1 MNVLTIID
9 SFKGT
14 ITSKKLGE
22 IVKEELEAKGH
33 NVDVI
38 PVADGGDGFCDAIE
52 DILISKKTKYTRKEI
67 TVNDPLFRKVDS
79 YYLIAND
86 TKTAYI
92 ELAKASGLSMLSKE
106 ELNPLITS
114 TYGFGEL
121 IKDAIKKGC
130 KKIVLGIGGSATN
143 DGGCGMLEALGV
155 KFYNGN
161 EELIKQ
167 INNTDVGTVEYI
179 DDLEF
184 KSKIEGIE
192 FVVLS
197 DVTNPLLGED
207 GATYVFSPQ
216 KGAKKEDLSY
226 LEENIA
232 NFARLNKTHI
242 NTPGAGAAGGVG
254 YALLT
259 YLNAKLYSGIDYI
272 LDFINYEDL
281 ISKYDLIIT
290 GEGKIDNQ
298 SLSGKVVFRVSN
310 RSQNKKVIFVCGINE
325 LKNIDLNLY
334 NVSAVYSVV
343 GDKVSIEESITRPEY
358 YFRYMIRNM
367 NLE

>member
-22 IVKEELEAKGH
+22 IVKEEFEAQGH

-52 DILISKKTKYTRKEI
+52 DILISQKINYKKMTLD
-67 TVNDPLFRKVDS
+67 VMDPLFRKVSS
-79 YYLIAND
+79 YYLVDI
-86 TKTAYI
+86 KGKIAYI
-92 ELAKASGLSMLSKE
+92 ELAKASGLNLLDGL

-121 IKDAIKKGC
+121 INDAIKHKY
-130 KKIVLGIGGSATN
+130 KRIVLGIGGSATN
-143 DGGCGMLEALGV
+143 DAGCGMLEALGV

-161 EELIKQ
+161 GELIKQ
-167 INNTDVGTVEYI
+167 INNTDVGTIEYL
-179 DDLEF
+179 DDSDF
-184 KSKIEGIE
+184 KKKIEGIE

-197 DVTNPLLGED
+197 DVTNPLLGSN

-216 KGAKKEDLSY
+216 KGAKEEDLEV
-226 LEENIA
+226 LEENIY
-232 NFARLNKTHI
+232 NFAKRNKTYI
-242 NTPGAGAAGGVG
+242 NHPGSGAAGGVG

-259 YLNAKLYSGIDYI
+259 YFNAKLYSGIDYI
-272 LDFINYEDL
+272 LDLIHYEEL
-281 ISKYDLIIT
+281 VKKYDLIIT

-298 SLSGKVVFRVSN
+298 SLDGKVIFRISN
-310 RSQNKKVIFVCGINE
+310 RSADKRVILVCAINKLE
-325 LKNIDLNLY
+325 SIDLKLY
-334 NVSAVYSVV
+334 NVEAIYSIVN
-343 GDKVSIEESITRPEY
+343 DKVTMEESINNPEY
-358 YFRYMIRNM
+358 YFRQMVRNIK
-367 NLE
+367 L

>member
-33 NVDVI
+33 NVDII
-38 PVADGGDGFCDAIE
+38 PVADGGDGFCDAME
-52 DILISKKTKYTRKEI
+52 DIFISQNVKYKKVTLD
-67 TVNDPLFRKVDS
+67 VMDPLFRKISS
-79 YYLIAND
+79 YYLVD
-86 TKTAYI
+86 VKEKTAYI
-92 ELAKASGLSMLSKE
+92 ELAKASGINLLDNL

-121 IKDAIKKGC
+121 INDAIKKKY

-143 DGGCGMLEALGV
+143 DAGCGMLEALGV

-161 EELIKQ
+161 GDLITQ
-167 INNTDVGTVEYI
+167 INNTDVGTVEYL
-179 DDLEF
+179 DDKEF
-184 KSKIEGIE
+184 KEKIEGIE

-197 DVTNPLLGED
+197 DVTNPLLGPN

-216 KGAKKEDLSY
+216 KGAKAEDLEY
-226 LEENIA
+226 LESNIY
-232 NFARLNKTHI
+232 NFAKLNKTFISH
-242 NTPGAGAAGGVG
+242 PGSGAAGGVG

-259 YLNAKLYSGIDYI
+259 YFNAKLYSGIDYI
-272 LDFINYEDL
+272 LDL
-281 ISKYDLIIT
+281 IDYDNLVKKYDLIIT

-298 SLSGKVVFRVSN
+298 SLDGKVIFRISN
-310 RSQNKKVIFVCGINE
+310 RSIDKKVILVCAINKLE
-325 LKNIDLNLY
+325 SIDLKLY
-334 NVSAVYSVV
+334 NVSAIYSIVNDNV
-343 GDKVSIEESITRPEY
+343 TIEESIANPEY
-358 YFRYMIRNM
+358 YFRQMVRNI
-367 NLE
+367 NL